1 MKILAI
7 ESSAIAASVAVLDG
21 GKLRAEF
28 FINSGLT
35 HSETLMPMVSQMLD
49 DTKLS
54 INEVD
59 MFAVSVGPGSFTGV
73 RIGVSCVKGMAF
85 VVNKPIFGVSTL
97 YGMAFNVLQEGAVIC
112 AVMDARCN
120 QVYNAIFRVNGKE
133 PERLTPDR
141 ALSIDELLHELEF
154 YRGKK
159 IIFVGDGARLC
170 YNEENTHAVGF
181 TIAPENLI
189 HQRASSVALA
199 ALKMHER
206 GVAAADTFSL
216 VPEYLRVSQAERNL
230 KGV

>member
-7 ESSAIAASVAVLDG
+7 ESSAVAASVSVLDG

-28 FINSGLT
+28 FVNSGLT
-35 HSETLMPMVSQMLD
+35 HSETLMPMVSQILD

-54 INEVD
+54 INEID
-59 MFAVSVGPGSFTGV
+59 AFAVSVGPGSFTGV

-85 VVNKPIFGVSTL
+85 VLNRPIFGVSTL
-97 YGMAFNVLQEGAVIC
+97 YGMAFNVLQEGAIIC

-120 QVYNAIFRVNGKE
+120 QVYNAIFRVNGE
-133 PERLTPDR
+133 DPERLTPDR
-141 ALSIDELLHELEF
+141 ALSINELLQELEF
-154 YRGKK
+154 YRNEK

-170 YNEENTHAVGF
+170 YNEENTHARGF

-199 ALKMHER
+199 ALKMRER

-216 VPEYLRVSQAERNL
+216 VPEYLRMSQAERNL